1 MKNTIKNLC
10 RSNQFFNFS
19 IFVGYDY
26 YISLGHSVSQCS
38 LVIPNFEYILV
49 TKRTP
54 KNLFLG
60 KTPKI
65 DQNCENTFSKKVE
78 KKVLHIWLSTY
89 IYSSKVL
96 RVPNIFAPVCISETH
111 STTIE
116 YINFKCIY
124 ITYIFSSNQIVLKIS
139 FSLCFW
145 AQDCQ
150 CIVCIFLKKYYQ

>member
-145 AQDCQ
+145 APD
-150 CIVCIFLKKYYQ
+150 FLFDRF